1 MQAYGNPED
10 AQAAY
15 DLGARSMATARLSG
29 DSAYIINA
37 ATNHA
42 MSAWLVGRWDEAL
55 SLLSEL
61 QPSNGDEPWFDV
73 IRGLILL
80 ARGESWAPSDRLD
93 VSFDDLQIRA
103 MTENLEHMRLREES
117 DPAAVQRGLEAVA
130 SAYGHA
136 PLTDDFPLV
145 WHEAATTALHFADLD
160 SLGVLIRRIDDDPS
174 GAPRGLRGHRE
185 RFGALRA
192 ERLGSDPAEVEAAL
206 RGALAEYEAWR
217 APVFVALGRREL
229 GLFLQRHGRLED
241 AGVELDQARAAFTQ
255 LGAAAWLRDLDN
267 AEAGLPA

>member
-1 MQAYGNPED
+1 
-10 AQAAY
+10 
-15 DLGARSMATARLSG
+15 
-29 DSAYIINA
+29 
-37 ATNHA
+37 

-117 DPAAVQRGLEAVA
+117 DPAAVQWGLEAVA

-145 WHEAATTALHFADLD
+145 WHEAATTALHFDDLD

-192 ERLGSDPAEVEAAL
+192 ERLGSDPTEVEAGLRVAL
-206 RGALAEYEAWR
+206 VEYEAWR

-229 GLFLQRHGRLED
+229 GLFLQRQGRLQD
-241 AGVELDQARAAFTQ
+241 AGVELDQARATFTQ
-255 LGAAAWLRDLDN
+255 LGAAAWLRDLDH
-267 AEAGLPA
+267 AEAGLRA